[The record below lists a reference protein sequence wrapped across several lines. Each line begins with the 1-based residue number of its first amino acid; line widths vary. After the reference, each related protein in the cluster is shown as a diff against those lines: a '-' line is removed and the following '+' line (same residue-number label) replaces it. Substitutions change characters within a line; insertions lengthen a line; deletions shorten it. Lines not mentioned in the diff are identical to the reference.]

1 MSYCRTVL
9 PHLKKRKYCRSAEW
23 LSFSNRPCSHC
34 MRLVVEGL
42 TVDGQRL
49 KDEEEPVNYAL
60 ERELI
65 FEYYPGKRVLNKIMF
80 LEDRVLYSLG
90 FPSLL

>member
-1 MSYCRTVL
+1 
-9 PHLKKRKYCRSAEW
+9 
-23 LSFSNRPCSHC
+23 

-49 KDEEEPVNYAL
+49 KDEEEPENYAL

-65 FEYYPGKRVLNKIMF
+65 FEYYPSKRVLNKIMF

>member
-1 MSYCRTVL
+1 M
-9 PHLKKRKYCRSAEW
+9 
-23 LSFSNRPCSHC
+23 
-34 MRLVVEGL
+34 
-42 TVDGQRL
+42 
-49 KDEEEPVNYAL
+49 NYAL

-65 FEYYPGKRVLNKIMF
+65 FEYYPGKRVLNKIML

>member
-1 MSYCRTVL
+1 
-9 PHLKKRKYCRSAEW
+9 
-23 LSFSNRPCSHC
+23 

-65 FEYYPGKRVLNKIMF
+65 FEYYPSKRVLNKIMF

-90 FPSLL
+90 FLFLL